1 MINLKTI
8 TQLDLNLLKV
18 LEALYQHENMTRA
31 AEQLNITPSAVSHSI
46 KRLREALDDPLFTRQ
61 GTKMQPTPVCRRV
74 MPDII
79 QTLSQL
85 RRSLQS
91 LGSFDPQTASQTL
104 KLAIHDAL
112 EPLFF
117 PAILEAFQQSAPK
130 LNFHS
135 VKLER
140 ESLPM
145 QLESGQIDFAIDIAR
160 PLSSPIEHHKI
171 TTSTF
176 CCLGGKRFFLEQ
188 QIDTKAYGQL
198 NHVTVSN
205 RPTGK
210 VLEDLAF
217 AKLGFNRAIKAR
229 CQSYPTAVKLLKQQK
244 TILTL
249 PHSIATSLIDSE
261 LKIMALPFAVPSV
274 ATHLYWHSQTQ
285 SDSLHSWLRTEL
297 LASLRNIS

>member
-8 TQLDLNLLKV
+8 AQLDLNLLKV

-46 KRLREALDDPLFTRQ
+46 KRLREALEDPLFTRQ
-61 GTKMQPTPVCRRV
+61 GSKMQPTAVCRRV

-79 QTLSQL
+79 TTLSQL

-91 LGSFDPQTASQTL
+91 LGTFDPLTATQTL

-112 EPLFF
+112 EPLYF
-117 PAILEAFQQSAPK
+117 PAILAAFQTKAPN

-140 ESLPM
+140 ESLAM
-145 QLESGQIDFAIDIAR
+145 QLETGQIDFAIDIAR
-160 PLSSPIEHHKI
+160 PLSTPIEHHRI
-171 TTSTF
+171 ATSSF
-176 CCLGGKRFFLEQ
+176 CCLGGKQFFLEQ
-188 QIDTKAYGQL
+188 QISTEDFGQL
-198 NHVTVSN
+198 NHITVSN

-229 CQSYPTAVKLLKQQK
+229 CQSYPTAIQLLKQQQS
-244 TILTL
+244 ILTL
-249 PHSIATSLIDSE
+249 PHSIAISLLDADLS
-261 LKIMALPFAVPSV
+261 IMAMPFEVPAV
-274 ATHLYWHSQTQ
+274 ATHLYWHAQTQ
-285 SDSLHSWLRTEL
+285 SDSLHNWLRTNL
-297 LASLRNIS
+297 LESLKKVS